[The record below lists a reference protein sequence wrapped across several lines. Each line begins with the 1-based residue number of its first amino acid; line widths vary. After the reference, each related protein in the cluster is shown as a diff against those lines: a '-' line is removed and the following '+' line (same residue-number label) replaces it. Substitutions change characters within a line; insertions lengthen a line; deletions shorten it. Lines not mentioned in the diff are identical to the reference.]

1 MKQALATEKPSR
13 SSFQYT
19 YAQKGK
25 DRSHSSVTVS
35 AWTTD
40 PRQLVLGR
48 VLFIFK
54 LVFNWCCKIFTPP
67 SALAPEWT
75 ILQAKLNHIILW
87 LKPFNAFL
95 LSQLGENMTIYM
107 NYHKPSVTLATE
119 AKALTPKQYPHMHIF
134 SPPHGS
140 NNMGHRL
147 TNQPC
152 CV

>member
-54 LVFNWCCKIFTPP
+54 LVFSWCCKIFTPP

-75 ILQAKLNHIILW
+75 ILQSKRNHVILW

-95 LSQLGENMTIYM
+95 LSPFRENMTIYM
-107 NYHKPSVTLATE
+107 NYHKPSVTLGKEKGA
-119 AKALTPKQYPHMHIF
+119 AKEENEIMTLAEKWKELEDSMISEISQTQKDK
-134 SPPHGS
+134 
-140 NNMGHRL
+140 
-147 TNQPC
+147 
-152 CV
+152 